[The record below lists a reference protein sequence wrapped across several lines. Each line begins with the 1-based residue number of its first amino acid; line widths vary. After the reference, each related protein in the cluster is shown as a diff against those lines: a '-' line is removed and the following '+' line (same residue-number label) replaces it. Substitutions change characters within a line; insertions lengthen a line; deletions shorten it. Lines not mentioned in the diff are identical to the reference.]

1 MGGCISKDS
10 ANAEADNE
18 IVDHETKSIFKD
30 SANAEDNEEIVDHE
44 IKGES
49 IFENFL
55 LAVCIEVIM
64 VNSKYFNIHLFCLSR

>member
-1 MGGCISKDS
+1 MGGRIS
-10 ANAEADNE
+10 
-18 IVDHETKSIFKD
+18 KD

-55 LAVCIEVIM
+55 LAVCIEVI
-64 VNSKYFNIHLFCLSR
+64 NFG